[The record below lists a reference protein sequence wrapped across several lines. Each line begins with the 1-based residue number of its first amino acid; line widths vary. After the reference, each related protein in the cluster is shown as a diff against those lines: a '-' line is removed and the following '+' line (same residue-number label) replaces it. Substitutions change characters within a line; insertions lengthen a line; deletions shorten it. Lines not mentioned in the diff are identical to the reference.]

1 MKFAAGVT
9 APCTAALAAKL
20 PDRSS
25 DQPVTPGKGRWIPAV
40 RVVAEP
46 GILLASAKGLGIFI
60 S

>member
-1 MKFAAGVT
+1 MQQGS
-9 APCTAALAAKL
+9 PCTAALAAKL

-25 DQPVTPGKGRWIPAV
+25 DQPVTPGKGRWVPAV

-46 GILLASAKGLGIFI
+46 GFLLASAKGLGIFI